1 MAGPWVVSLSPE
13 AAEDY
18 QNLDHSVAS
27 LVDLAMKKLS
37 ISPELCGHAL
47 KGNLAGCRSLVVGKK
62 KLRVVYEIE
71 TDRVLVY
78 VIAIGH
84 RRDDEVYLKA
94 AARNDDSPEG

>member
-1 MAGPWVVSLSPE
+1 M
-13 AAEDY
+13 D
-18 QNLDHSVAS
+18 
-27 LVDLAMKKLS
+27 KLS
-37 ISPELCGHAL
+37 ISPELRGHAL

-84 RRDDEVYLKA
+84 RRDDEVYIRASNRLGPTWH
-94 AARNDDSPEG
+94 D